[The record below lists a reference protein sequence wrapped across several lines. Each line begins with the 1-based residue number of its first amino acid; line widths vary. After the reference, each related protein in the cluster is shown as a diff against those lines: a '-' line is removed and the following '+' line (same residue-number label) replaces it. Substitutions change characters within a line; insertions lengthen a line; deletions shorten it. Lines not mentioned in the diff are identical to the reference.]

1 MKALASLPGILRSA
15 LALAALSPAWA
26 AGGIHAR
33 TEPGGLVVISNV
45 APAVPD
51 MVEPGTPRVR
61 PRRAAPAIAPASF
74 PRVSGDEQR
83 ARDADRRGILQEE
96 LAAEQRALD
105 DAQGRGEASDRLRR
119 HQLNIDALQRELMSV
134 R

>member
-51 MVEPGTPRVR
+51 MVEPGTR